1 MWQNA
6 RNEHGEFTPEADT
19 LAALH
24 IMLHV
29 KPAALAKSSFAFVW
43 AGELE

>member
-19 LAALH
+19 AALD

-29 KPAALAKSSFAFVW
+29 KPAALAKSSFEFVW